1 MYTHHQWPIVRH
13 NMGSFLGFNKMLWFL
28 FQFHDSFTIFSPFQ
42 TLLDLGASPN
52 YKDAQG
58 LTPLYHCVCHSTNP
72 HVAESLL
79 HDHSLLG
86 IQDEQGW
93 AEVHQV
99 SRQCFFSAYSAIST
113 FFRGFL
119 TPPLDQHKSEE

>member
-1 MYTHHQWPIVRH
+1 
-13 NMGSFLGFNKMLWFL
+13 MGSFLGFNKMLWFL

-99 SRQCFFSAYSAIST
+99 RDAACRLKSVGALEMKFVALIPEQIAT
-113 FFRGFL
+113 TTMHFL
-119 TPPLDQHKSEE
+119 NVPGEAC